1 MRTTWLE
8 GISTRVDGASAAL
21 AKPRLRG
28 VLHQAGFLIALPVA
42 PLLIVGADGGRARFA
57 AAVFGGSVV
66 ACFGASALY
75 HRVTWTPRVRLW
87 MRRVDHAGVYILI
100 AGTYTPVCLLVLDGL
115 WRPVVLSVVWTGVLA
130 AMVLKF
136 AWVAAPKWL
145 SATIGLILGW
155 LAVVA
160 LPQLIGRLNVAAL
173 TLIVVGGLA
182 YSAGAVVYARRRPDP
197 APAVFGYHEVFHA
210 LTIVGI
216 ACQYVAIAFFVIRT
230 G

>member
-1 MRTTWLE
+1 
-8 GISTRVDGASAAL
+8 
-21 AKPRLRG
+21 
-28 VLHQAGFLIALPVA
+28 LIALAVA

-75 HRVTWTPRVRLW
+75 HRVTWTSRVRLW
-87 MRRVDHAGVYILI
+87 MRRVDHAGVYLLI
-100 AGTYTPVCLLVLDGL
+100 AGTYMPVCLLVLDGV
-115 WRPVVLSVVWTGVLA
+115 WRLVVLTVVWTGVLA
-130 AMVLKF
+130 AIVLKF
-136 AWVAAPKWL
+136 AWVHAPRWL

-216 ACQYVAIAFFVIRT
+216 ACQYVAIAFFVIRA